1 MVEYWNHNPSA
12 VGSSPSFVKL
22 FILMTSLFFL
32 EKKNLKKTNNCT
44 MYFHNMSKS
53 TLRVNLALFHYIEK
67 VKPFFIKKFIN
78 KFFLIEGKKERAE
91 KFFNDMS
98 NSFNKSLLRS
108 NFYVNFLLY
117 KAYPLNLYFKVKNF
131 KLYTLNTLY
140 SNFIPK
146 VVNTSNKYI
155 SYKWFYLN
163 KTLFSN
169 NIYKISHLSNLR
181 IFLFARLFFLRTS
194 IFQFFYKLI
203 SIFFTRKK
211 EKKYFKGYIK
221 GVTLNYKKKI
231 RNIIL

>member
-1 MVEYWNHNPSA
+1 
-12 VGSSPSFVKL
+12 
-22 FILMTSLFFL
+22 
-32 EKKNLKKTNNCT
+32 
-44 MYFHNMSKS
+44 MSKS

-117 KAYPLNLYFKVKNF
+117 KAYPLNLYFKIKNF

-140 SNFIPK
+140 VNFVPN
-146 VVNTSNKYI
+146 VVNTSAKYV
-155 SYKWFYLN
+155 SSKWFYLN
-163 KTLFSN
+163 NNVFLKNTYSN
-169 NIYKISHLSNLR
+169 MSNTR
-181 IFLFARLFFLRTS
+181 VFLFNRLFFLRTS

-221 GVTLNYKKKI
+221 GTTLNYKKKI